1 MMERILGSG
10 NVRTVLLIL
19 VVIELAVILSLA
31 RKYLL
36 FNTNASKD
44 GPVPLAKKMLL
55 LRNVTSTVSKLQ
67 RRRTTNVGYSRG
79 FVPRSL
85 TIPVTKGPV
94 IKLWKDTMPNL
105 PEESTVPR
113 IVHQLLT
120 SDTLKFRNYL
130 SILSVKKLLQPYRI
144 ILHVPNSFEP
154 KQYGYNRWFQKA
166 ISKIPNLEAVDSVE
180 ADKLGDKLNV
190 TEELQFAAS
199 LLDKV
204 GGVYVNLNT
213 VINFNPWTS
222 GKDAFQIGFHGNA
235 SLGFIFM
242 PRAYDI
248 VKFARTF
255 KLSENELFKHRC
267 VGSESYTGSE
277 SCCRIENDIFPV
289 NIMRLKSSFGA
300 FTRSLY
306 YGSKA
311 IPEPKRAF
319 PPIPKIV
326 HYVWFGHRN
335 VSFSMYVS
343 FKSTLRFVKPLKIII
358 YVERYN
364 LGPYFDAMRNHG
376 EVQVVYYGAPK
387 SAFQN
392 RIKTPKHASDFL
404 RTDVL
409 LRFGGIYM
417 DWDVFWLKPIDD
429 LIELGYETI
438 AAFEHYNGMTP
449 REEFPDTI
457 NMGVVLARPGSR
469 FIKLWQESFRDYTG
483 EHATFHAIEMVYKI
497 YEEHPDLLYIEKKLQ
512 VMCFKLRCHPLW
524 LPNYKDT
531 SVHNEFA
538 FKNTAYAVHFTEP
551 VPIAFMS
558 EDDMRNSKGYFAD
571 MARHAYGAM

>member
-1 MMERILGSG
+1 MDRMLCGG
-10 NVRTVLLIL
+10 NVQTVLLIL

-31 RKYLL
+31 RRYLK
-36 FNTNASKD
+36 FTNISED
-44 GPVPLAKKMLL
+44 SLIPLTRKLV
-55 LRNVTSTVSKLQ
+55 RNVTVTKPLQ
-67 RRRTTNVGYSRG
+67 GKTANTNYPKVRK
-79 FVPRSL
+79 L
-85 TIPVTKGPV
+85 TIPVSRRPT
-94 IKLWKDTMPNL
+94 IKQWNYTLPSL
-105 PEESTVPR
+105 PENSQIPR

-120 SDTLKFRNYL
+120 TNMLTFRNYL
-130 SILSVKKLLQPYRI
+130 SILSVHKLLRPYRI
-144 ILHVPNSFEP
+144 ILYVHSSFTS

-166 ISKIPNLEAVDSVE
+166 TSEIPFLEVVYSVE
-180 ADKLGDKLNV
+180 VDRIGKKLNI
-190 TEELQFAAS
+190 TEELRFAAS
-199 LLDKV
+199 VLDKV
-204 GGVYVNLNT
+204 GGVYINLNT
-213 VINFNPWTS
+213 VINLNHWIHGEAT
-222 GKDAFQIGFHGNA
+222 FQIGIYWNS
-235 SLGFIFM
+235 SLGFMFVPKIYNIFE
-242 PRAYDI
+242 Y
-248 VKFARTF
+248 ARTF
-255 KLSENELFKHRC
+255 KVQDNDVDKYSCAIPDSF
-267 VGSESYTGSE
+267 TGSE
-277 SCCRIENDIFPV
+277 PCCTIEDEIFPAD
-289 NIMRLKSSFGA
+289 IMQIYSSFGS

-306 YGSKA
+306 YGSQD
-311 IPEPKRAF
+311 IPEPKRVF

-343 FKSTLRFVKPLKIII
+343 FKSTLKFVKPLKIII
-358 YVERYN
+358 YIERYN
-364 LGPYFDAMRNHG
+364 LGPYFDAMRNHSL
-376 EVQVVYYGAPK
+376 VRVVYYGAPN

-392 RIKTPKHASDFL
+392 RIVNPKHASDFL

-409 LRFGGIYM
+409 MRFGGIYM

-469 FIKLWQESFRDYTG
+469 FISLWQESFREYTG

-531 SVHNEFA
+531 GVHNEFD
-538 FKNTAYAVHFTEP
+538 FTSTAYAVHFTEP

-558 EDDMRNSKGYFAD
+558 DDDMRRSKGYFAD
-571 MARHAYGAM
+571 MARHAYGAT